1 MGSSVP
7 SIYSPQE
14 QLRAV
19 RTQVLQEQLLLWP
32 QQLLDCCDCG
42 FVLRISLLGRSL
54 HLTISA
60 ASTAPLVSLLL
71 MGLQQGSI
79 CSIEFMLK
87 ASVTQIFISDIPSK
101 LPIPVDSCLSAQGQY
116 LCVLSVLKETLQGID
131 LLFPMRS
138 LCCTYILLR
147 MWKNSHCCFFP

>member
-1 MGSSVP
+1 MGCSAL
-7 SIYSPQE
+7 SIYPPQE
-14 QLRAV
+14 QLGAG

-42 FVLRISLLGRSL
+42 FVLGISLLGRSL
-54 HLTISA
+54 HLTILA
-60 ASTAPLVSLLL
+60 ASTAPLVLLLL

-87 ASVTQIFISDIPSK
+87 VPLTQIFISEIPSK
-101 LPIPVDSCLSAQGQY
+101 PPVLVDSCLSAEGQY

-131 LLFPMRS
+131 LLFPMR
-138 LCCTYILLR
+138 LPCCTYILLC
-147 MWKNSHCCFFP
+147 MWKNRHCFFSS